1 MIQFVVE
8 LQRLLW
14 LYRPILDRQALIQLL
29 QVKDTP
35 GFEGREYNKIKN
47 QLTGGEPVAYLC
59 MPG

>member
-14 LYRPILDRQALIQLL
+14 LYRSILDQQALFQLL

-35 GFEGREYNKIKN
+35 FFEGREYNKIKN
-47 QLTGGEPVAYLC
+47 PTDRR
-59 MPG
+59 